1 MITGVH
7 ISSSEMVINKDDSKK
22 NSLPKLIKNQVVS
35 AKVISLMPHGK
46 AQLLVNGKIFVAKT
60 AMLLTPGEEVVL
72 KVVQEKDAIV
82 LKLIGPGQKMTTSQI
97 TSLVS
102 FFSKNESIPDI
113 TGTRLTQVKN
123 LLMEMSLKSDK
134 PDIDFLPRLIDKSG
148 LIMEKKIAQVLLNE
162 KSSIDIKTALNVLLD
177 QDVKANIF
185 KEWFNSGSGK
195 SDALKTIAAFSESLE
210 NFQLLNHRSS
220 ETGRYLLPF
229 PIFSESAFRFGQLL
243 INTGD
248 KTKSGGKDKDKLI
261 TISFLLEMTRLG
273 PLRAD
278 FSILKQEITGRFL
291 LCDQDTCDYVR
302 SLIPDLKGQLADREY
317 HVRQIEC
324 VLAKKE
330 EVQPGSLI
338 ESLVKA
344 GDGQVLNVVV

>member
-22 NSLPKLIKNQVVS
+22 NSLPKLIQNQVVN
-35 AKVISLMPHGK
+35 AKVINLLPHGK
-46 AQLLVNGKIFVAKT
+46 AQLQVNGKMVLAKT
-60 AMLLTPGEEVVL
+60 AMMLTPGEEVQL
-72 KVVQEKDAIV
+72 KVIQEKDAIV
-82 LKLIGPGQKMTTSQI
+82 LRLIGPGQKMTTSQI

-123 LLMEMSLKSDK
+123 LLMEMSLKSGQ
-134 PDIDFLPRLIDKSG
+134 PDTDFLPRLIQKSG
-148 LIMEKKIAQVLLNE
+148 LVMEKKIAQILMSG
-162 KSSIDIKTALNVLLD
+162 KSSADIKIALNVLLE

-185 KEWFNSGSGK
+185 KEMFNAGPGK
-195 SDALKTIAAFSESLE
+195 SDALKTIAVFSETLE
-210 NFQLLNHRSS
+210 NFQLLNHHSS
-220 ETGRYLLPF
+220 ESGRYLLPF

-243 INTGD
+243 IDTGD
-248 KTKSGGKDKDKLI
+248 KTKSGGKDNDKLI
-261 TISFLLEMTRLG
+261 NISFLLDMTRLG

-291 LCDQDTCDYVR
+291 LSDQDTCDYVR
-302 SLIPDLKGQLADREY
+302 ALMPDLKDQLADREY

-324 VLAKKE
+324 ALAKKE

-338 ESLVKA
+338 EALVKA
-344 GDGQVLNVVV
+344 GDDQVLNIVV